1 MIAEADTVMTV
12 DEVAEYLSLH
22 PLTVRVLARAGKIP
36 AFKIGKQWRVKRELL
51 ARWIE
56 EQSAVKSDEAPESG
70 E

>member
-1 MIAEADTVMTV
+1 MVAEADTVMTV

-36 AFKIGKQWRVKRELL
+36 AFKVGKQWRVKRELL

-56 EQSAVKSDEAPESG
+56 EQSAMKTDAASEE
-70 E
+70 